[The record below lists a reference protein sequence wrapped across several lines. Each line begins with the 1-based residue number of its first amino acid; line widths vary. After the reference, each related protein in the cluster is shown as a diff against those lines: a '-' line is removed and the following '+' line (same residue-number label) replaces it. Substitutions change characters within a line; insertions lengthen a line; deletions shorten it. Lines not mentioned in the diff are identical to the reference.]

1 MAPMTTVDVGRP
13 RNGKRPLEFC
23 AATHAQLHD
32 SRLDRTLC
40 HARCTDFRSI
50 TCDVAYGSRLGR
62 QEHEQVDVEVSA
74 PKGSRRLR
82 VRIVTQLRSRLG
94 LTRALRVELT
104 ISDYVGHKQ
113 AEPGPSYDHMSA
125 GSDTAAT
132 FHSFDFRFQNLS
144 HAPVTIPSLLTTYT
158 LIDEHI

>member
-1 MAPMTTVDVGRP
+1 MHERALDQAIDLADHASIPTSWSVHHKKQQHSKKTTKVEARFALRTAPMTTGDVGRP
-13 RNGKRPLEFC
+13 RNGKRPLVSC

-74 PKGSRRLR
+74 PKGARRLR

-104 ISDYVGHKQ
+104 V
-113 AEPGPSYDHMSA
+113 PS
-125 GSDTAAT
+125 
-132 FHSFDFRFQNLS
+132 
-144 HAPVTIPSLLTTYT
+144 VTM
-158 LIDEHI
+158 